1 MIFVLNFAN
10 CYQINILAQYN
21 FMRIILALVL
31 LLTSTLQSQNIYPQD
46 YFSSPLDIPLVLS
59 GTFAELRSN
68 HFHSGMD
75 IKTQQRT
82 GLKVKAAASG
92 YVSRIKISHYGY
104 GKALYITHPNGY
116 TTVYAHLNRFAPE
129 IERYI
134 KTLQYKKES
143 YEVETFPKPDEL
155 LVTKGNL
162 VAYSGN
168 SGGSGGPHLHFE
180 IRDNAER
187 PINPMLFG
195 IDIKDSKLPTITSIY
210 AYPLDDNSYVNNS
223 SQKQNLTLIP
233 LKNGDYM
240 VKNIEAFG
248 NIGFGITTWDRQDL
262 AANKNGVYNI
272 QTFVNGSKNF
282 ELDFKR
288 FSFDE
293 TKHINQLIDYKHFR
307 TKRQRIQKLFRIN
320 NPLSI
325 YKNMYKDGVV
335 TIEDSTYSVYK
346 IKVSDFKNNTSWVT
360 ISVKGKKNTTH
371 TSTTKPKT
379 PYYIYADKST
389 ALKEK
394 GIGVTIFPNTFYE
407 DFYMNFEV
415 NADTL
420 KLHKDVLPLKKSVKI
435 AYDISKYNTEDKNK
449 LYIARLSGYKKTP
462 YYTFT
467 KREGDT
473 LSTFTKKLGTY
484 ALAMDNEKPTI
495 SPVNFK
501 KGQWLSKYRYLKLK
515 IDDKISGISN
525 YRATVNGKWIL
536 MEYYKGTYT
545 YDFNDGIVTDTKNNL
560 KVVVTDNVGN
570 SATFETI
577 FYRK

>member
-1 MIFVLNFAN
+1 MRFIFA
-10 CYQINILAQYN
+10 
-21 FMRIILALVL
+21 L
-31 LLTSTLQSQNIYPQD
+31 LLLYSLSVNSQNIYPQD

-82 GLKVKAAASG
+82 GLKVNAAADG
-92 YVSRIKISHYGY
+92 YVSRIKVSHFGY

-129 IERYI
+129 IENYI
-134 KTLQYKKES
+134 KDLQYTKES
-143 YEVETFPKPDEL
+143 YEVETFPKPSEL

-195 IDIKDSKLPTITSIY
+195 IDIKDAKLPTITSIY
-210 AYPLDDNSYVNNS
+210 AYPMDENALVNNTN
-223 SQKQNLTLIP
+223 QKQNLKLIP
-233 LKNGDYM
+233 LKNGDYV
-240 VKNIEAFG
+240 VKNLKAYG

-293 TKHINQLIDYKHFR
+293 TKHINQLIDYKHFK
-307 TKRQRIQKLFRIN
+307 TNRQRVQKLFRVN

-325 YKNMYKDGVV
+325 YKEVYKKGILTV
-335 TIEDSTYSVYK
+335 EDSTYLVYK

-360 ISVKGKKNTTH
+360 ISVKGEKSK
-371 TSTTKPKT
+371 SDELKPKTKT
-379 PYYIYADKST
+379 PYYIHANKST
-389 ALKEK
+389 ILKEK
-394 GIGVTIFPNTFYE
+394 SVSATIFPDTFYE
-407 DFYMNFEV
+407 DFYMDFEV
-415 NADTL
+415 NGDTL
-420 KLHKDVLPLKKSVKI
+420 KFHKDIIPLKKNIKI
-435 AYDISKYNTEDKNK
+435 AYNVSKYTTEDKNK
-449 LYIARLSGYKKTP
+449 LFIARLSGYNKTP

-467 KREGDT
+467 KRDGDT
-473 LSTFTKKLGTY
+473 LAAYTKRLGIY
-484 ALAMDNEKPTI
+484 ALTIDNEKPSI
-495 SPVNFK
+495 LPVNFK

-515 IDDKISGISN
+515 INDNVSGISN

-536 MEYYKGTYT
+536 MAYDYKTKT
-545 YDFNDGIVTDTKNNL
+545 LTHDFNDGIIMNTKNNL
-560 KVVVTDNVGN
+560 KVIVTDNVGN
-570 SATFETI
+570 SSTFETT

>member
-1 MIFVLNFAN
+1 
-10 CYQINILAQYN
+10 
-21 FMRIILALVL
+21 MRIILALL
-31 LLTSTLQSQNIYPQD
+31 LLFSVSLNSQSIYPQD
-46 YFSSPLDIPLVLS
+46 YFSSPLDIPLILS

-82 GLKVKAAASG
+82 GLKVKAAADG
-92 YVSRIKISHYGY
+92 YVSRIKISKYGY
-104 GKALYITHPNGY
+104 GKALYVTHPNGY
-116 TTVYAHLNRFAPE
+116 TTVYAHLSKFSPE
-129 IERYI
+129 IESYV
-134 KTLQYKKES
+134 KKLQYQKES
-143 YEVETFPKPDEL
+143 YEVETFPKPEEL

-195 IDIKDSKLPTITSIY
+195 IDIKDSKLPTVTSIY
-210 AYPLDDNSYVNNS
+210 AYPLDENSHVNNS
-223 SQKQNLTLIP
+223 NQKQNLRLIP
-233 LKNGDYM
+233 LENGDYV
-240 VKNIEAFG
+240 VKSVNAFG
-248 NIGFGITTWDRQDL
+248 KIGFGITTWDRQDL

-293 TKHINQLIDYKHFR
+293 TKHINQLIDYNHFR
-307 TKRQRIQKLFRIN
+307 TNRQRIQKLFRIN

-325 YKNMYKDGVV
+325 YKETYREGVLRV
-335 TIEDSTYSVYK
+335 EDSTYSVYK

-360 ISVKGKKNTTH
+360 ISVKGEKNTTA
-371 TSTTKPKT
+371 TVSQKTKT

-389 ALKEK
+389 TLKEK
-394 GIGVTIFPNTFYE
+394 SISVDIFPDSFYE
-407 DFYMNFEV
+407 DFYMDFQV

-420 KLHKDVLPLKKSVKI
+420 KLHKDVVPLKKSIKI
-435 AYDISKYNTEDKNK
+435 AYDISKYNAEDKNK
-449 LYIARLSGYKKTP
+449 LFIARLSGYKKTP
-462 YYTFT
+462 YYSFT

-473 LSTFTKKLGTY
+473 LTTYTKRLGTF
-484 ALAMDNEKPTI
+484 ALASDNEKPTI
-495 SPVNFK
+495 TPINFK
-501 KGQWLSKYRYLKLK
+501 KGQWLSKYRYLKIK
-515 IDDKISGISN
+515 MDDDLSGISN

-560 KVVVTDNVGN
+560 KVIVTDNVGN
-570 SATFETI
+570 SSTFETT

>member
-1 MIFVLNFAN
+1 
-10 CYQINILAQYN
+10 
-21 FMRIILALVL
+21 MRILLALL
-31 LLTSTLQSQNIYPQD
+31 LFFSVSLNAQNIYPQD

-75 IKTQQRT
+75 IKTQQRI
-82 GLKVKAAASG
+82 GLKVKAAADG

-129 IERYI
+129 IESYI

-143 YEVETFPKPDEL
+143 YEVETFPNPEEL
-155 LVTKGNL
+155 LIKKGDL

-210 AYPLDDNSYVNNS
+210 VYPLDENSYVNNS
-223 SQKQNLTLIP
+223 NKKQDLRLIP
-233 LKNGDYM
+233 LKNGDYT
-240 VKNIEAFG
+240 VENIKAFG

-293 TKHINQLIDYKHFR
+293 TKHINQLIDYNHFK
-307 TKRQRIQKLFRIN
+307 TSKQRIQKLFRIN

-325 YKNMYKDGVV
+325 YKDVYKEGAL

-346 IKVSDFKNNTSWVT
+346 IKVSDFENNTTWVT
-360 ISVKGKKNTTH
+360 LSIKGEISKSFKAQSKTE
-371 TSTTKPKT
+371 T

-389 ALKEK
+389 TLKEK
-394 GIGVTIFPNTFYE
+394 GINVDIFSDTFYE
-407 DFYMNFEV
+407 DFYMDFNV
-415 NADTL
+415 KADTL
-420 KLHKDVLPLKKSVKI
+420 TLHKDVIPLKKSVKI
-435 AYDISKYNTEDKNK
+435 AYDISKYKPEDKSK
-449 LYIARLSGYKKTP
+449 LFIARLSGYKKTP
-462 YYTFT
+462 YYSFT

-473 LSTFTKKLGTY
+473 LTTLTKTLGTFT
-484 ALAMDNEKPTI
+484 LASDDEKPTI
-495 SPVNFK
+495 TPINFK
-501 KGQWLSKYRYLKLK
+501 RGQWLSKYRYLKIK

-525 YRATVNGKWIL
+525 YRAMVNGKWIL
-536 MEYYKGTYT
+536 MAYDYKTKT
-545 YDFNDGIVTDTKNNL
+545 LTHDFNDGVITDTKNNL
-560 KVVVTDNVGN
+560 KLIVTDNVGN
-570 SATFETI
+570 SSTFETT

>member
-1 MIFVLNFAN
+1 
-10 CYQINILAQYN
+10 
-21 FMRIILALVL
+21 MRIILALL
-31 LLTSTLQSQNIYPQD
+31 LLFSVSLNSQSIYPQD

-82 GLKVKAAASG
+82 GLKVKAAADG
-92 YVSRIKISHYGY
+92 YVSRIKISKYGY
-104 GKALYITHPNGY
+104 GKALYVTHPNGY
-116 TTVYAHLNRFAPE
+116 TTVYAHLSKFSPE
-129 IERYI
+129 IESYI
-134 KTLQYKKES
+134 KKLQYQKES

-195 IDIKDSKLPTITSIY
+195 IEIKDSKPPTVTSIY
-210 AYPLDDNSYVNNS
+210 AYPLDENSYVNNS
-223 SQKQNLTLIP
+223 NQKQNLRLIP
-233 LKNGDYM
+233 LKNGDYV
-240 VKNIEAFG
+240 VKNVNAFG
-248 NIGFGITTWDRQDL
+248 KIGFGITTWDIQDL

-293 TKHINQLIDYKHFR
+293 TKHINQLIDYNHFK
-307 TKRQRIQKLFRIN
+307 TNRQRIQKLFRIN

-325 YKNMYKDGVV
+325 YKETYKEGVLTV
-335 TIEDSTYSVYK
+335 EDSTYSVYK

-360 ISVKGKKNTTH
+360 ISVKGEKNTT
-371 TSTTKPKT
+371 TPVSQKTKT
-379 PYYIYADKST
+379 PYYIYADKNT
-389 ALKEK
+389 TLKEK
-394 GIGVTIFPNTFYE
+394 SISVDIFPDSFYE
-407 DFYMNFEV
+407 DFYMDFQV

-420 KLHKDVLPLKKSVKI
+420 KLHKDVVPLKKSIKI
-435 AYDISKYNTEDKNK
+435 AYDISKYNAEDKNK
-449 LYIARLSGYKKTP
+449 LFIARLSGYKKTP
-462 YYTFT
+462 YYSFT

-473 LSTFTKKLGTY
+473 LTTYTKRLGTF
-484 ALAMDNEKPTI
+484 ALASDNEKPTI
-495 SPVNFK
+495 TPINFK
-501 KGQWLSKYRYLKLK
+501 KGQWLSKYRYLKIK
-515 IDDKISGISN
+515 MDDDLSGISN

-560 KVVVTDNVGN
+560 KVIVTDNVGN
-570 SATFETI
+570 SSTFETT

>member
-1 MIFVLNFAN
+1 
-10 CYQINILAQYN
+10 
-21 FMRIILALVL
+21 MRIILALL
-31 LLTSTLQSQNIYPQD
+31 LLCSVSLNSQSIYPQD

-82 GLKVKAAASG
+82 GLKVKAAADG

-116 TTVYAHLNRFAPE
+116 TTVYAHLNRFSPE
-129 IERYI
+129 IESYI
-134 KTLQYKKES
+134 KKLQYKKES
-143 YEVETFPKPDEL
+143 YEIETFPKPDEL

-195 IDIKDSKLPTITSIY
+195 IDIKDSKLPTVTSIY
-210 AYPLDDNSYVNNS
+210 AYPLDENSHINNS
-223 SQKQNLTLIP
+223 NQKQNLRLIP
-233 LKNGDYM
+233 LKNGDYV
-240 VKNIEAFG
+240 VKNVNAFG
-248 NIGFGITTWDRQDL
+248 KIGFGITTWDRQDL
-262 AANKNGVYNI
+262 AANKNGVHNI

-293 TKHINQLIDYKHFR
+293 TKHINQLIDYNHFK

-320 NPLSI
+320 NPLSL
-325 YKNMYKDGVV
+325 YKETYKEGVLTV
-335 TIEDSTYSVYK
+335 EDSTYSVYK

-360 ISVKGKKNTTH
+360 ISIKGEKNKAIEGASKTE
-371 TSTTKPKT
+371 T
-379 PYYIYADKST
+379 PYYIYAGKST
-389 ALKEK
+389 TLKEK
-394 GIGVTIFPNTFYE
+394 SVSVNIFPDSFYE
-407 DFYMNFEV
+407 DFYMDFEV

-420 KLHKDVLPLKKSVKI
+420 RLHKDVVPLKKSIKI
-435 AYDISKYNTEDKNK
+435 AYDISKYNAEDKNK
-449 LYIARLSGYKKTP
+449 LFIARLSGYKKTP
-462 YYTFT
+462 YYSFT

-473 LSTFTKKLGTY
+473 LTTYTKRLGTF
-484 ALAMDNEKPTI
+484 ALASDDEKPTI
-495 SPVNFK
+495 TPINFK
-501 KGQWLSKYRYLKLK
+501 KGQWLSKYRYLKIK
-515 IDDKISGISN
+515 IDDEVSGISN

-536 MEYYKGTYT
+536 MAYDYKTKT
-545 YDFNDGIVTDTKNNL
+545 LTHDFNDGVITETKNNL
-560 KVVVTDNVGN
+560 KVIVTDNVGN
-570 SATFETI
+570 SSTFETT